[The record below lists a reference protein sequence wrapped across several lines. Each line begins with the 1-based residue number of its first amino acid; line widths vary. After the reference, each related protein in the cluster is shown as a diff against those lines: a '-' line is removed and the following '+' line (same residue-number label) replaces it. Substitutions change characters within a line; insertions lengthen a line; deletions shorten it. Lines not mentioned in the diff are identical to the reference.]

1 MIFPNAFTAE
11 LAKAVNNAI
20 QANVLN
26 ALLTFLLA
34 NSFRPPT
41 SWLPRLAG
49 ANSVSYPFVFNL
61 IGILNSF
68 LEFNQCIYNFADALQ
83 HYMLT
88 QAMATQA
95 RLKVFG
101 FAEEMGQHLR
111 GLFQASGNPAGLDLV
126 DRRNGHQLLVD
137 LTDPTVLQK
146 AREMELFAPYLEE
159 VLQEK
164 LNRLRPTLAARLSAK
179 EDDHSSMGPPSS
191 IGSFAEP
198 PSGLSAPL
206 SPSAPPAKRSRSG
219 ESSSR
224 SSTMHGV
231 ARTGLPPS
239 TAASHSIPSLEMSP
253 AGGESISS
261 RGRSRRSAAGSQA
274 GTSDSGLK
282 RKRKDAGKK

>member
-1 MIFPNAFTAE
+1 
-11 LAKAVNNAI
+11 
-20 QANVLN
+20 
-26 ALLTFLLA
+26 
-34 NSFRPPT
+34 
-41 SWLPRLAG
+41 
-49 ANSVSYPFVFNL
+49 
-61 IGILNSF
+61 
-68 LEFNQCIYNFADALQ
+68 
-83 HYMLT
+83 MLT

-95 RLKVFG
+95 RLKTFG

-111 GLFQASGNPAGLDLV
+111 GLFQTTGNPAGLDHS
-126 DRRNGHQLLVD
+126 DRLRGHQLLVD

-146 AREMELFAPYLEE
+146 AREMELFAPYLDK

-164 LNRLRPTLAARLSAK
+164 LNRLRPTLAAQLSAK
-179 EDDHSSMGPPSS
+179 GDDHSSMGPPLS

-239 TAASHSIPSLEMSP
+239 AAISHSIPSLEMSP
-253 AGGESISS
+253 AGGGSVSS
-261 RGRSRRSAAGSQA
+261 RGRGRRSAAGSQA
-274 GTSDSGLK
+274 GTSDGGLK